1 MKTACVLMASGLSRR
16 FGSDKLMA
24 DFGGEPLIARAVKA
38 TEGLF
43 DVRIVVTRSAAAAA
57 WAKTHGLAV
66 LFHAEPDRA
75 DAIRL
80 GLALTDTADGVLFCP
95 CDQPLLRRETVAAL
109 RDGFAAA
116 PQCIWRPAFD
126 GVPGAPVLFPRW
138 AYPEL
143 TALQKGGGRAVL
155 ARHPDSVRT
164 VLAQSAAELSDADTP
179 EALAA
184 LARTLKNR

>member
-1 MKTACVLMASGLSRR
+1 MKTACILMASGLSRR
-16 FGSDKLMA
+16 FGADKLMA

-38 TEGLF
+38 TDGLF
-43 DVRIVVTRSAAAAA
+43 DVRIVITRSAAAASWVKA
-57 WAKTHGLAV
+57 RGLAV

-95 CDQPLLRRETVAAL
+95 CDQPLLRKETVAAL

-116 PQCIWRPAFD
+116 PQCIWRPVFD

-138 AYPEL
+138 TYPEL
-143 TALQKGGGRAVL
+143 AALQKGGGRAVIE
-155 ARHPDSVRT
+155 RHPGSVRT
-164 VLAQSAAELSDADTP
+164 VLAKSAAELADADTP

-184 LARTLKNR
+184 LAQMLKTR